1 MASELDTTCP
11 ICLDSWEEDASWVLP
26 CLHRFCYACIKRW
39 AGRRSACPLCK
50 RRMASIVHG
59 VRAEDSFEE
68 DIISAPAAPTAPA
81 RQAGAAPARPAA
93 RSPAAAPAR
102 AGPVVPE
109 AAPGGLR
116 PSAWAAL
123 FREHPALLQPLR
135 AWLRRELRRLFGR
148 RLPRAELAE
157 DLAVPLLVLF
167 GLDAEMLQQLLLVAL
182 GEHTEAFVTSLIAVA
197 VQRCSAEAMRLL
209 GPQGSPAANPRPA
222 AGPRPDEHPR
232 PAVPRR
238 GSATPAAAPSSS
250 RQGRD
255 AGDLPSPSAAARRG
269 GAGSAPSAAL
279 PSRGQPGQRQQ
290 DAGEA
295 GPSPS
300 TSAQGTER
308 SRGGTRRPPKRSA
321 GSPHASA
328 PSKRKP
334 PNGQH

>member
-11 ICLDSWEEDASWVLP
+11 ICLDSWEEDASLVLP

-50 RRMASIVHG
+50 RGMASIVHG
-59 VRAEDSFEE
+59 VRADDSFEE
-68 DIISAPAAPTAPA
+68 DIISAPAAPPATA
-81 RQAGAAPARPAA
+81 RQAGAAPARGAAAA
-93 RSPAAAPAR
+93 RAV
-102 AGPVVPE
+102 PVVPG

-123 FREHPALLQPLR
+123 FREHPALLQPVR

-148 RLPRAELAE
+148 RLPRAELVE
-157 DLAVPLLVLF
+157 DLVVPLLVLF
-167 GLDAEMLQQLLLVAL
+167 GLDAEMLQQLLLVSL
-182 GEHTEAFVTSLIAVA
+182 GGHTEAFVTSLIAVA

-209 GPQGSPAANPRPA
+209 GPQGGPAANPNPA
-222 AGPRPDEHPR
+222 EDPR
-232 PAVPRR
+232 PAVFRR

-250 RQGRD
+250 RQGRN
-255 AGDLPSPSAAARRG
+255 AGDLPSPSAAARPGR
-269 GAGSAPSAAL
+269 AGSAPSAPL
-279 PSRGQPGQRQQ
+279 PSRGEPGERRQ

-308 SRGGTRRPPKRSA
+308 ARGGPRRPPKRRA